1 MSAGSA
7 RYSAKSKRAMRTVN
21 AAGALGVT
29 MCALLPVLAAP
40 TAAATPTTHLK
51 SEIDSARGATGCPPL
66 QLDPA
71 LNGVSEDTTREVD
84 EYVRHAGRFLPPSN
98 DKDLLQ
104 VLRDAGY
111 STVRARL
118 LIGYGDPRTGGPGD
132 NEAKAI
138 KAAVLEGQGYEA
150 FTDCAYTKYGLSAV
164 TDDSSQGWPSTAPRT
179 YAVAPVVLSGT

>member
-1 MSAGSA
+1 
-7 RYSAKSKRAMRTVN
+7 
-21 AAGALGVT
+21 
-29 MCALLPVLAAP
+29 LLPVLSTP
-40 TAAATPTTHLK
+40 TAAATPTAHLK
-51 SEIDSARGATGCPPL
+51 SEIDAARGDTGCPPL
-66 QLDPA
+66 QLDPT
-71 LNGVSEDTTREVD
+71 LNSVSQDITREVD
-84 EYVRHAGRFLPPSN
+84 EYVRHAARFLPPSN

-150 FTDCAYTKYGLSAV
+150 FTDCAYTKFGVSAV
-164 TDDSSQGWPSTAPRT
+164 TDDSSQGWPSTEPRT
-179 YAVAPVVLSGT
+179 YAVATVVLSGT

>member
-1 MSAGSA
+1 
-7 RYSAKSKRAMRTVN
+7 MRTMN
-21 AAGALGVT
+21 TARALGLT
-29 MCALLPVLAAP
+29 LCALLPVLAVP
-40 TAAATPTTHLK
+40 TAGASPTTHLK
-51 SEIDSARGATGCPPL
+51 SEVDSARGATGCLPL
-66 QLDPA
+66 QTDSA
-71 LNGVSEDTTREVD
+71 LNSVSEDTTREVD
-84 EYVRHAGRFLPPSN
+84 EYIRHAGRFLPPSN

-164 TDDSSQGWPSTAPRT
+164 NDDSSQGWPSTAPRA
-179 YAVAPVVLSGT
+179 YAVATVVLSGT